1 MRQLLKV
8 FLTGLALLL
17 PLLPGAAQCAEVAGV
32 KLDDKTHLGNADLVL
47 NGAGLRSR
55 MFFKVYV
62 AGLYLPEKASNTDA
76 VLAMPGAKRIYITTL
91 RELTA
96 EQFAEALVS
105 NIEKNHSAADYAPL
119 KARVEEFRSAI
130 LSINVAPKGALVTL
144 DYLPESGARFA
155 VNGQAKGKDIVG
167 EDFYRALLKI
177 WLGNAPV
184 QEDLK
189 EALLGKPQ

>member
-1 MRQLLKV
+1 MRQPLKV
-8 FLTGLALLL
+8 FLTSIALLL
-17 PLLPGAAQCAEVAGV
+17 LMLPGAAQCAEVAGV
-32 KLDDKTHLGNADLVL
+32 KLDDKTRLGNADLVL

-62 AGLYLPEKASNTDA
+62 AGLYLPEKANNTDA

-96 EQFAEALVS
+96 EQFAETLVN

-130 LSINVAPKGALVTL
+130 LSINVAPKGTLVTL
-144 DYLPESGARFA
+144 DYLPESGTRFA

-189 EALLGKPQ
+189 DALLGKP